1 MYLHIYA
8 YICLYIYSF
17 IYMCMCLCVSAFS
30 FETIIIFFVS
40 NWILCSPQV
49 PYSTLFIPHF
59 LALFSSLWLQN
70 RRGEKYNSETIK
82 CKDYNSLNSSFFQV
96 IVINILPQ
104 ISYFWMAGD
113 KPVHQQI
120 FPGSLKL
127 TNRSSIWIQT
137 F

>member
-1 MYLHIYA
+1 MYYICICIYMSIYIQFHIYVHVFMCF
-8 YICLYIYSF
+8 CLF
-17 IYMCMCLCVSAFS
+17 IWNNYH
-30 FETIIIFFVS
+30 FFVS